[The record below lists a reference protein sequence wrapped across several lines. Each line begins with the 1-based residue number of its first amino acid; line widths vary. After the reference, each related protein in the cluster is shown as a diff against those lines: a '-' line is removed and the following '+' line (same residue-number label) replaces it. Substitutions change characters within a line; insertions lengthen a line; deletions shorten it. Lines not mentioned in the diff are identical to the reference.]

1 MDMNMVLTTID
12 SCHQADRT
20 VTERSEVSSLIVSV
34 SGLRG
39 VVGGSLHPEVVVR
52 YIAAFAAG
60 LRPGPIVVTRDGRN
74 SGSMLAAIARGTVT
88 ALGRKVL
95 DGNIAATPTTGVL
108 VRNLKAAGGVQISAS
123 HNTAEYNGIK
133 LFGPDGRVITA
144 GVGEEVLQRFHEGE
158 FTWVG
163 HDELGTEQEIKDTTE
178 EHLRRILETISAHR
192 IRANEYRVLLDSNHG
207 AGSILGR
214 KLLQTLGCEMTI
226 DGGTP
231 NGKFTH
237 PPEPIAENLEEVC
250 QRVRDLEAAVGF
262 CQDPDGDRLAL
273 IDEQG
278 RYIGE
283 EYTVA
288 ICLKHVLQSRQGPVV
303 TNCSSSRMSGD
314 IARRQGVPFYRSKV
328 GEANVTTMMQKCDA
342 VFGGEGNGGPIDP
355 RVGFVR
361 DSFVGM
367 ALVLDAM
374 ASRGKRLSELVA
386 ELPSYEICK
395 TKISLNRARFD
406 AATENLKSRFP
417 EAKADDMDGLR
428 LDWDDKW
435 LLVRASNTEPIVRV
449 IAEAPTQ
456 DEARKLC
463 SEASDVLVGQ

>member
-1 MDMNMVLTTID
+1 MFQSPDSVGID
-12 SCHQADRT
+12 GFGISTSLDANL
-20 VTERSEVSSLIVSV
+20 LIV
-34 SGLRG
+34 G
-39 VVGGSLHPEVVVR
+39 
-52 YIAAFAAG
+52 
-60 LRPGPIVVTRDGRN
+60 
-74 SGSMLAAIARGTVT
+74 
-88 ALGRKVL
+88 
-95 DGNIAATPTTGVL
+95 PTTGVL
-108 VRNLKAAGGVQISAS
+108 VRNLKAAGGIQISAS

-144 GVGEEVLQRFHEGE
+144 AVGEEVLQRYHEGE

-163 HDELGTEQEIKDTTE
+163 HNELGTVQEIKDTTE

-192 IRANEYRVLLDSNHG
+192 VRANEYRVLLDSNHG

-214 KLLQTLGCEMTI
+214 KLLQTLGCEITI
-226 DGGTP
+226 VGGTP
-231 NGKFTH
+231 NGKFSH
-237 PPEPIAENLEEVC
+237 PPEPTAENLEEVC

-288 ICLKHVLQSRQGPVV
+288 ICLQHVLQSRQGPVV

-314 IARRQGVPFYRSKV
+314 IARRQGVPYYRSKV
-328 GEANVTTMMQKCDA
+328 GEANVTSMMQKHDA

-367 ALVLDAM
+367 ALVLDA
-374 ASRGKRLSELVA
+374 RCRRR
-386 ELPSYEICK
+386 
-395 TKISLNRARFD
+395 RA
-406 AATENLKSRFP
+406 T
-417 EAKADDMDGLR
+417 
-428 LDWDDKW
+428 
-435 LLVRASNTEPIVRV
+435 
-449 IAEAPTQ
+449 
-456 DEARKLC
+456 
-463 SEASDVLVGQ
+463 

>member
-1 MDMNMVLTTID
+1 
-12 SCHQADRT
+12 
-20 VTERSEVSSLIVSV
+20 
-34 SGLRG
+34 
-39 VVGGSLHPEVVVR
+39 
-52 YIAAFAAG
+52 
-60 LRPGPIVVTRDGRN
+60 
-74 SGSMLAAIARGTVT
+74 
-88 ALGRKVL
+88 LGRKVL
-95 DGNIAATPTTGVL
+95 DGDIAATPTTGVL
-108 VRNLKAAGGVQISAS
+108 VRNLKAAGGIQISAS
-123 HNTAEYNGIK
+123 HNTSEYNGIK

-144 GVGEEVLQRFHEGE
+144 AIGQEVLQRFHEGP
-158 FTWVG
+158 FSWVG
-163 HDELGTEQEIKDTTE
+163 YDEIGTVEEIKDTTE
-178 EHLRRILETISAHR
+178 EHLRRIMETINAHR
-192 IRANEYRVLLDSNHG
+192 IRDKEFPVLLDANYG

-214 KLLQTLGCEMTI
+214 KLLQTLGCQITI
-226 DGGTP
+226 VGGTP
-231 NGKFTH
+231 NGKFAH
-237 PPEPIAENLEEVC
+237 LPEPTAENLVEVC
-250 QRVRDLEAAVGF
+250 QRVSDSEAAVGF
-262 CQDPDGDRLAL
+262 CQDPDADRLAL

-314 IARRQGVPFYRSKV
+314 IARRQGVPYYRSKV
-328 GEANVTTMMQKCDA
+328 GEANVTTLMQKYDA

-374 ASRGKRLSELVA
+374 ASRGKKLSELVE

-395 TKISLNRARFD
+395 TKIDLDRARFD
-406 AATENLKSRFP
+406 VATARLRSHFP
-417 EAKADDMDGLR
+417 DAKADDLDGLR

-449 IAEAPTQ
+449 IAEAPSQ
-456 DEARKLC
+456 DEAAQLC
-463 SEASDVLVGQ
+463 AEASDVLASS

>member
-1 MDMNMVLTTID
+1 
-12 SCHQADRT
+12 
-20 VTERSEVSSLIVSV
+20 
-34 SGLRG
+34 
-39 VVGGSLHPEVVVR
+39 
-52 YIAAFAAG
+52 
-60 LRPGPIVVTRDGRN
+60 
-74 SGSMLAAIARGTVT
+74 
-88 ALGRKVL
+88 
-95 DGNIAATPTTGVL
+95 
-108 VRNLKAAGGVQISAS
+108 
-123 HNTAEYNGIK
+123 
-133 LFGPDGRVITA
+133 
-144 GVGEEVLQRFHEGE
+144 
-158 FTWVG
+158 
-163 HDELGTEQEIKDTTE
+163 
-178 EHLRRILETISAHR
+178 
-192 IRANEYRVLLDSNHG
+192 
-207 AGSILGR
+207 
-214 KLLQTLGCEMTI
+214 
-226 DGGTP
+226 
-231 NGKFTH
+231 
-237 PPEPIAENLEEVC
+237 
-250 QRVRDLEAAVGF
+250 
-262 CQDPDGDRLAL
+262 
-273 IDEQG
+273 
-278 RYIGE
+278 
-283 EYTVA
+283 
-288 ICLKHVLQSRQGPVV
+288 
-303 TNCSSSRMSGD
+303 MSGD

>member
-1 MDMNMVLTTID
+1 MISTTID
-12 SCHQADRT
+12 SYQADGILT
-20 VTERSEVSSLIVSV
+20 KGSAVSSLIVSV

-39 VVGGSLHPEVVVR
+39 IVGDSLHPEVVIR

-60 LRPGPIVVTRDGRN
+60 LRPGPIVLTRDGRN
-74 SGSMLAAIARGTVT
+74 SGPMLASIVRGTVT

-95 DGNIAATPTTGVL
+95 DGDIAATPTTGVL
-108 VRNLKAAGGVQISAS
+108 VRNLKAAGGIQISAS
-123 HNTAEYNGIK
+123 HNPTEYNGIK

-144 GVGEEVLQRFHEGE
+144 AVGEEVLQRYHAGE
-158 FTWVG
+158 FTWVA
-163 HDELGTEQEIKDTTE
+163 HDELGTVQEIEDTTE
-178 EHLRRILETISAHR
+178 EHLRRILETINAHR
-192 IRANEYRVLLDSNHG
+192 IRANEYRVLLDANHG

-214 KLLQTLGCEMTI
+214 KLLQTLGCEITI
-226 DGGTP
+226 VGGTP
-231 NGKFTH
+231 DGKFDH
-237 PPEPIAENLEEVC
+237 PPEPTADNLAEVC
-250 QRVRDLEAAVGF
+250 QRVRDLDAAIGF

-278 RYIGE
+278 RYVGE

-303 TNCSSSRMSGD
+303 TNCSTSRMSGD
-314 IARRQGVPFYRSKV
+314 IARRQGVPYYRSRV
-328 GEANVTTMMQKCDA
+328 GEANVTSMMQKYDA

-374 ASRGKRLSELVA
+374 ASRGKQLSELVA

-395 TKISLNRARFD
+395 TKIDLNRARFD
-406 AATENLKSRFP
+406 AAIDCLKSHFSS
-417 EAKADDMDGLR
+417 AKADDMDGLR

-449 IAEAPTQ
+449 IAEAPTRE
-456 DEARKLC
+456 EAVKLC
-463 SEASDVLVGQ
+463 AEASDVLIRS